1 MYLLSEQTTPTS
13 LAWLQ
18 PVTTPFL
25 QELRENSKPV
35 QFTLLNHI
43 GPITEQYQHIHC
55 DYWNEYKLLKTS
67 KAFTINSIQS
77 TQVDINTHSIM
88 FI

>member
-13 LAWLQ
+13 LTWLL
-18 PVTTPFL
+18 PVIIPYPSLL

-35 QFTLLNHI
+35 HFTLLNHI

-55 DYWNEYKLLKTS
+55 NYRNEYKLT
-67 KAFTINSIQS
+67 KACKVF
-77 TQVDINTHSIM
+77 
-88 FI
+88 FIKSFSLHKQI